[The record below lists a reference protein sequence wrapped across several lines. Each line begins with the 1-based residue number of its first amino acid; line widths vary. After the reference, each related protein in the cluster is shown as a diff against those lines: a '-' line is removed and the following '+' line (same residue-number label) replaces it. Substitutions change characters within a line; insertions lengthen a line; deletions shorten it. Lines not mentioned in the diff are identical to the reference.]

1 MKSKINILFVC
12 GYGVGSSV
20 MLQTVVKKALAKY
33 NFEAE
38 MEHTAAGE
46 VGGFTGWADI
56 YAISKK
62 LIDVVSLDPGHGQYL
77 IPIENIM
84 DGETI
89 GKQIYDVVIKHF
101 PQVIKGSP
109 EE

>member
-1 MKSKINILFVC
+1 MKDSVNILFVC

-33 NFEAE
+33 DFSFD

-46 VGGFTGWADI
+46 VGGFTDWADI

-62 LIDVVSLDPGHGQYL
+62 LLDVVSLDPKHGQYL
-77 IPIENIM
+77 IPIE
-84 DGETI
+84 
-89 GKQIYDVVIKHF
+89 
-101 PQVIKGSP
+101 
-109 EE
+109 

>member
-1 MKSKINILFVC
+1 MKDNINVLFVC

-20 MLQTVVKKALAKY
+20 MLQTVVKKALVKY
-33 NFEAE
+33 DFKCD

-46 VGGFTGWADI
+46 VGGFTDWADI

-62 LIDVVSLDPGHGQYL
+62 LLDVVSLDPKQGQYL

-89 GKQIYDVVIKHF
+89 AQQIYDVVEAHF
-101 PQVIKGSP
+101 PHLIKS
-109 EE
+109 

>member
-1 MKSKINILFVC
+1 MKTSVNILFVC

-20 MLQTVVKKALAKY
+20 MLQSVVGKALKNY
-33 NFEAE
+33 KFDYK

-46 VGGFTGWADI
+46 VGGFADWADI

-62 LIDVVSLDPGHGQYL
+62 LLDVVSVDPRQGQFL

-84 DGETI
+84 DGEKIAKEIST
-89 GKQIYDVVIKHF
+89 VVEAHF
-101 PQVIKGSP
+101 PEIIKP
-109 EE
+109 